1 MKSVLFFAA
10 LFLLSAPVQAEE
22 GDSLVNELESLNS
35 PTNELP
41 GAIEA
46 EKIYA
51 VKTRYSSLDRRVE
64 LSAGAGQKVS
74 DTGFMNTRDF
84 QLGARYYFNP
94 RWSAGASYSYVSNQF
109 TSTSQRLYET
119 QKIVPDLPY
128 VKSRMDLTA
137 RYNLFYGKFRVSM
150 DRVLYFDQYVSAGP
164 VMMGLSNGNVM
175 GGVIDAGLAFWIGQN
190 WSSRLGV
197 KDYIYNE
204 TSLSPPFGKSLT
216 NNVMIYLDFG
226 YLFGKGA

>member
-1 MKSVLFFAA
+1 MKTFVFLAA
-10 LFLLSAPVQAEE
+10 LLFVAQPVQAEE
-22 GDSLVNELESLNS
+22 GNLVNELESLNS

-64 LSAGAGQKVS
+64 FSGGAAQKVS

-84 QLGARYYFNP
+84 QLGARYYFNS

-128 VKSRMDLTA
+128 VKSRMELTA
-137 RYNLFYGKFRVSM
+137 RYNLFYGKFRLSM

-164 VMMGLSNGNVM
+164 AMMGLSNGNVM

-204 TSLSPPFGKSLT
+204 TSLNPPFGKSLT